1 MRKKGKALHFTM
13 PILNTS
19 LGVVVMDKKP
29 HIEIKK
35 TGHIVTLDQ
44 NWHSLF
50 TGRKPYKIIQLEYQ
64 LNKLMKEQGKV
75 NTEYKAYKALK
86 KKMMDGI
93 IQGMT
98 VAFDDKQSEGT
109 KDLKKKQKNI
119 QEINGKFDNYEKRK
133 LELPHEIEKVNQALL
148 NESMIIFYERMIH
161 NKEKK
166 RKLESEIQSLHNQVK
181 EFVGK
186 KEDIDEENTKLYTFM
201 HDLAGLEV
209 IEQLD
214 AYYFGGEE

>member
-1 MRKKGKALHFTM
+1 M
-13 PILNTS
+13 
-19 LGVVVMDKKP
+19 MDKKP

-35 TGHIVTLDQ
+35 TGHIVILDQ

-50 TGRKPYKIIQLEYQ
+50 PGRKPYKIKQLEHL

-98 VAFDDKQSEGT
+98 VAFDDKQAEGT
-109 KDLKKKQKNI
+109 QDLKKKQKNI
-119 QEINGKFDNYEKRK
+119 KEINAKFETYEKRK
-133 LELPHEIEKVNQALL
+133 LELPQEIEKANQALL

-166 RKLESEIQSLHNQVK
+166 RKLESEIQTLHDKVK
-181 EFVGK
+181 ELVGK
-186 KEDIDEENTKLYTFM
+186 KEDIDEENTKLYAFM

-214 AYYFGGEE
+214 AHYFGGEE